1 MKYLRERVLQREV
14 LAGTWLNLGSN
25 VTAEI
30 AGRAGFDWL
39 LIDLEHGSGDEAHLL
54 GQLQA
59 ISATNAAPIV
69 RIAWNEAPRVKRTLD
84 LGPSGIMVPYVNT
97 PEEARRAVA
106 AMRYPPQG
114 VRGAARFTRAAG
126 FGQELDQYFAEANAN
141 LLTIVQIETPQAV
154 AQVEE
159 IAAIDGVDVLF
170 VGPLDLSVSL
180 GIPQQFTHPD
190 FRAALQR
197 VSEAARNAN
206 KAAGILLA
214 SADQIA
220 PTVADGFTFLAVGSD
235 GGMVAAG
242 MKSLRAAFQT
252 VQSAEKALS
261 V

>member
-1 MKYLRERVLQREV
+1 LRYLRERALRREV
-14 LAGTWLNLGSN
+14 LAGTWLNLGSS

-59 ISATNAAPIV
+59 ISATEAVGIV

-84 LGPSGIMVPYVNT
+84 LGPSGIMIPYVNT
-97 PEEARRAVA
+97 AEEARRAVA
-106 AMRYPPQG
+106 AMRYPPEG

-126 FGQELDQYFAEANAN
+126 FSQEFDRYFAEANAN
-141 LLTIVQIETPQAV
+141 LLTILQIETPQAV
-154 AQVEE
+154 EQVEE
-159 IAAIDGVDVLF
+159 IAAVEGVDVLF
-170 VGPLDLSVSL
+170 VGPLDLSVGL
-180 GIPQQFTHPD
+180 GIPQQYDHPE
-190 FRAALQR
+190 FRAALRR
-197 VSEAARNAN
+197 VSDAAQRAG

-242 MKSLRAAFQT
+242 MKSLRSAFRTEQER
-252 VQSAEKALS
+252 A
-261 V
+261 

>member
-1 MKYLRERVLQREV
+1 MKYLRERALQREV

-59 ISATNAAPIV
+59 IGATDAVGIV
-69 RIAWNEAPRVKRTLD
+69 RIPWNEAPRVKRALD
-84 LGPSGIMVPYVNT
+84 LGPSGIMIPYVNT
-97 PEEARRAVA
+97 AEEARRAVA

-126 FGQELDQYFAEANAN
+126 FSQEFDRYFAEANAN

-159 IAAIDGVDVLF
+159 IAAVEGVDVLF
-170 VGPLDLSVSL
+170 VGPLDLSVGL
-180 GIPQQFTHPD
+180 VIPQQYTHPE
-190 FRAALQR
+190 FRAALLR
-197 VSEAARNAN
+197 VSEAARKAN
-206 KAAGILLA
+206 KAAGILLG

-242 MKSLRAAFQT
+242 MKSLRSAFKT
-252 VQSAEKALS
+252 VQTGS
-261 V
+261 

>member
-1 MKYLRERVLQREV
+1 LKYLRERALQREV
-14 LAGTWLNLGSN
+14 LAGTWLNLGSS

-59 ISATNAAPIV
+59 IGATEAVGIV
-69 RIAWNEAPRVKRTLD
+69 RIAWM
-84 LGPSGIMVPYVNT
+84 IPYVNT
-97 PEEARRAVA
+97 AEEARRAVA
-106 AMRYPPQG
+106 AMRYPPEG

-126 FGQELDQYFAEANAN
+126 FSQDFDHYFAEANAN
-141 LLTIVQIETPQAV
+141 LLTVVQIETPQAIT
-154 AQVEE
+154 QVEE
-159 IAAIDGVDVLF
+159 IAAVNGVDVLF
-170 VGPLDLSVSL
+170 VGPLDLSVGL
-180 GIPQQFTHPD
+180 GIPQQYTHPD
-190 FRAALQR
+190 FRAALLR
-197 VSEAARNAN
+197 VSAAARSAN

-242 MKSLRAAFQT
+242 MQSLRTAFQT
-252 VQSAEKALS
+252 VQRGF
-261 V
+261 

>member
-1 MKYLRERVLQREV
+1 LKYLRERALQREV
-14 LAGTWLNLGSN
+14 LAGTWLNLGSS

-59 ISATNAAPIV
+59 IGATEAVGIV
-69 RIAWNEAPRVKRTLD
+69 RIAWNEAPRVKRALD
-84 LGPSGIMVPYVNT
+84 LGPGGIMIPYVNT
-97 PEEARRAVA
+97 AEEARRAVA
-106 AMRYPPQG
+106 AMRYPPEG

-126 FGQELDQYFAEANAN
+126 FSQDFDHYFAEANAN
-141 LLTIVQIETPQAV
+141 LLTVVQIETPQAIT
-154 AQVEE
+154 QVEE
-159 IAAIDGVDVLF
+159 IAAVNGVDVLF
-170 VGPLDLSVSL
+170 VGPLDLSVGL
-180 GIPQQFTHPD
+180 GIPQQYTHPD
-190 FRAALQR
+190 FRAALLR
-197 VSEAARNAN
+197 VSAAARSAN

-242 MKSLRAAFQT
+242 MQSLRTAFQT
-252 VQSAEKALS
+252 VQRGF
-261 V
+261 

>member
-1 MKYLRERVLQREV
+1 LKYLRERALRREV

-59 ISATNAAPIV
+59 IGATDATPIV

-84 LGPSGIMVPYVNT
+84 LGPSGIMIPYVNT
-97 PEEARRAVA
+97 AEEAQRAVA

-126 FGQELDQYFAEANAN
+126 FGQELDKYFAEANSS

-154 AQVEE
+154 SQVEE

-197 VSEAARNAN
+197 VSAAAKDAG

-220 PTVADGFTFLAVGSD
+220 PTVEDGFTFVAVNSD

-252 VQSAEKALS
+252 VQNGS
-261 V
+261 

>member
-1 MKYLRERVLQREV
+1 MKYLRERVLKREV

-39 LIDLEHGSGDEAHLL
+39 LVDLEHGSGDEAYLM

-59 ISATNAAPIV
+59 ICATDAAAIV
-69 RIAWNEAPRVKRTLD
+69 RIPWNEAPRVKRTLD

-97 PEEARRAVA
+97 AEEARRAVA
-106 AMRYPPQG
+106 AMRYPPEG

-126 FGQELDQYFAEANAN
+126 FSMDFDRYFAEANAN
-141 LLTIVQIETPQAV
+141 LLTVVQIETPQAV
-154 AQVEE
+154 EQVEE
-159 IAAIDGVDVLF
+159 IAAIEGVDVLF
-170 VGPLDLSVSL
+170 VGPLDLSVGL
-180 GIPQQFTHPD
+180 GIPGQNTHPD
-190 FRAALQR
+190 FRAALKR
-197 VSEAARNAN
+197 VSEAARRNS

-220 PTVADGFTFLAVGSD
+220 PTVADGFTFVAVGSD

-242 MKSLRAAFQT
+242 MKSLRSAFQS
-252 VQSAEKALS
+252 VQKGS
-261 V
+261 

>member
-1 MKYLRERVLQREV
+1 MKYLRERALQREV
-14 LAGTWLNLGSN
+14 LAGTWLNLGSS

-59 ISATNAAPIV
+59 IGATEAVGIV
-69 RIAWNEAPRVKRTLD
+69 RIAWNEAPRVKRALD
-84 LGPSGIMVPYVNT
+84 LGPGGIMIPYVNT
-97 PEEARRAVA
+97 AEEARRAVA
-106 AMRYPPQG
+106 AMRYPPEG

-126 FGQELDQYFAEANAN
+126 FSQDFDHYFAEANAN
-141 LLTIVQIETPQAV
+141 LLTVVQIETPQAIT
-154 AQVEE
+154 QVEE
-159 IAAIDGVDVLF
+159 IAAVNGVDVLF
-170 VGPLDLSVSL
+170 VGPLDLSVGL
-180 GIPQQFTHPD
+180 GIPQQYTHPD
-190 FRAALQR
+190 FRAALLR
-197 VSEAARNAN
+197 VSAAARSAN

-242 MKSLRAAFQT
+242 MQSLRTAFQT
-252 VQSAEKALS
+252 VQRGF
-261 V
+261 

>member
-1 MKYLRERVLQREV
+1 MKYLRERVLRREV
-14 LAGTWLNLGSN
+14 LAGTWLNLGSS

-30 AGRAGFDWL
+30 AGKAGFDWL

-59 ISATNAAPIV
+59 ISATDSVGIV
-69 RIAWNEAPRVKRTLD
+69 RIAWNDAPRFKRTLD

-97 PEEARRAVA
+97 AEEARRAVA

-126 FGQELDQYFAEANAN
+126 FSQEFDRYFAEANAN

-159 IAAIDGVDVLF
+159 IAAVEGVDVLF
-170 VGPLDLSVSL
+170 VGPLDLSLGL
-180 GIPQQFTHPD
+180 GIPQQYTHPD
-190 FRAALQR
+190 FRAALHR
-197 VSEAARNAN
+197 VSEAARGAN
-206 KAAGILLA
+206 KAAGILLG

-242 MKSLRAAFQT
+242 MKSL
-252 VQSAEKALS
+252 LS
-261 V
+261 VFTNVRSGS

>member
-1 MKYLRERVLQREV
+1 MKYLRERVLRREV
-14 LAGTWLNLGSN
+14 LAGTWLNLGSGL
-25 VTAEI
+25 TAEI

-59 ISATNAAPIV
+59 ISATEAAPIV
-69 RIAWNEAPRVKRTLD
+69 RIVWNEAPRVKRTLD
-84 LGPSGIMVPYVNT
+84 LGPSGIMIPYVNT
-97 PEEARRAVA
+97 AEEARRAVA

-126 FGQELDQYFAEANAN
+126 FSQDFDRYFAEANSN
-141 LLTIVQIETPQAV
+141 LLTVVQIETPQAV

-159 IAAIDGVDVLF
+159 IAAVDGVDVLF
-170 VGPLDLSVSL
+170 VGPLDLSVGL
-180 GIPQQFTHPD
+180 GIPQQYTHPD
-190 FRAALQR
+190 FRAALHR
-197 VSEAARNAN
+197 VSEAARQAN

-214 SADQIA
+214 SSDQIA

-242 MKSLRAAFQT
+242 MKSLRSAFQT
-252 VQSAEKALS
+252 VQNGS
-261 V
+261 